1 MTTKINIL
9 SLILFLSFLS
19 GFSQKG
25 EFQIN
30 KSEKLEKIIF
40 LKKELNKKI
49 QNLKIQI
56 YNGNRDHHV
65 DRYLLMIILEV
76 TLIVSRS
83 KVLKIM
89 MVMMLRLIIL
99 IRILTLLTMKC

>member
-1 MTTKINIL
+1 MTTKINII

-25 EFQIN
+25 EAQIN

-56 YNGNRDHHV
+56 YNGNRGQAE
-65 DRYLLMIILEV
+65 MIKEEYVKLFDDSTATVI
-76 TLIVSRS
+76 
-83 KVLKIM
+83 
-89 MVMMLRLIIL
+89 
-99 IRILTLLTMKC
+99 